1 MTIEWTAQLKVNT
14 TEDAPLSDVIGWK
27 AAHQAS
33 DRQIPTLHPPITNK
47 NTMQRIVIIGSSGS
61 GKSTLA
67 RQLGETLN
75 LPIIHLDKY
84 FWHPGWIGTPPQ
96 DWAEK
101 VRQLAAKESWIID
114 GNYRSTLDIRIQMA
128 DTVVFLDLPH
138 WLCAWRVTKRR
149 FQYFNQQRPD
159 IAEGCQERIFDPM
172 FPRFIKWVWNYP
184 NRARPNV
191 IKSLKKMP
199 PDKQLIWLKTNQEAE
214 TFAQQPWQWP
224 VKQVNLFGMPDFFVT
239 ARLDG

>member
-1 MTIEWTAQLKVNT
+1 MTIEWTAQLQVNPV
-14 TEDAPLSDVIGWK
+14 DAPLNDAIGWG
-27 AAHQAS
+27 AVRQTTNRQAPPL
-33 DRQIPTLHPPITNK
+33 QPTIVDKSN
-47 NTMQRIVIIGSSGS
+47 MQRIVIIGSSGS

-84 FWHPGWIGTPPQ
+84 FWHPGWVGTPPQ
-96 DWAEK
+96 DWTEK
-101 VRQLAAKESWIID
+101 VRQMAAADSWIID

-128 DTVVFLDLPH
+128 DTVVFLDLPR

-149 FQYFNQQRPD
+149 FQYYNQQRPD
-159 IAEGCQERIFDPM
+159 IAEGCQEKIFDPM

-184 NRARPNV
+184 YRARPNV
-191 IKSLKKMP
+191 IKSLKALP
-199 PDKQLIWLKTNQEAE
+199 SDKKLVWIKSSQEAE
-214 TFAQQPWQWP
+214 RFAQEPWLWP
-224 VKQVNLFGMPDFFVT
+224 VKQANLIGTRDFFVT